1 MKGGDLV
8 SFLLKLSSKSG
19 NLLVVG
25 KGEGGRGEGGEVG
38 RGERRGGEGRG
49 GRGGEGERGRGGER
63 REGGRA
69 HNIKSETRN
78 DNEYLYSMPLPQD
91 QWLTVPS
98 KEHKRNPPLDF

>member
-25 KGEGGRGEGGEVG
+25 KGEGGRGEKWEGEG
-38 RGERRGGEGRG
+38 KSGKGGGEGRG
-49 GRGGEGERGRGGER
+49 GRGGER

-69 HNIKSETRN
+69 HDIKSETRN

>member
-1 MKGGDLV
+1 M
-8 SFLLKLSSKSG
+8 
-19 NLLVVG
+19 
-25 KGEGGRGEGGEVG
+25 GRGEGRVEG
-38 RGERRGGEGRG
+38 GGEGRG
-49 GRGGEGERGRGGER
+49 GRGGER

-69 HNIKSETRN
+69 HDIKSETRN